1 MQDLHNC
8 CTTVAALVSIL
19 FQLAAND
26 GVPWTVRRHWLQANK
41 KLSYCWETVRRESMP
56 RIAEMDVEMKT

>member
-1 MQDLHNC
+1 MSNKCRAYL
-8 CTTVAALVSIL
+8 LVYHLEPKLTSNAVQML
-19 FQLAAND
+19 
-26 GVPWTVRRHWLQANK
+26 ANK